1 MKFTIRLKV
10 ILSFLFFIL
19 VSGVIWFLSYYNLII
34 LNNKLHVIEKKDD
47 LFNTILEARRY
58 EKNFLLTRDKKH
70 LEQALDYITQAE
82 SKLEGIVRDYGKYTL
97 TGNKL
102 KDKLDDI
109 KTYKNALISLSE
121 FYDSQD
127 PVKNFEEYQNN
138 AREFGKKITDEI
150 ESIVS
155 RERKFVSGLFHELRL
170 YLFVALTAIVL
181 LTISMVFFLYHY
193 VNLPLKSV
201 EEAIYKIAKGDYTQ
215 IPFLSSGDEIESFIV
230 SLNNMIHELNRRS
243 EQLVQSEKLASLGT
257 LTSGVAHELNNPLNN
272 IFTSVQILQEELE
285 DDDLEYKKEL
295 LTECSHQV
303 ERAKDIIKAL
313 LEFSRERSFTLK
325 TVEFKEL
332 VNRTIRLI
340 KGERPANI
348 SIEVDIPGDIN
359 VNIDPGRIQQALINL
374 IMNGIQAMEQ
384 GGRLTI
390 KAWKSKEEKFCFQIA
405 DTGAGIPQKML
416 SKVFDPF
423 FTTKDVGIGTGLGL
437 SVTHGIIEQHGGN
450 IDVLSVPGQGT
461 AFTIALP
468 LNRKNGEEQ

>member
-19 VSGVIWFLSYYNLII
+19 VSGVIWFLSYYNLIV

-155 RERKFVSGLFHELRL
+155 RERKFVTRLFHELRL